1 MAAAV
6 ACDSRGRAYV
16 GVRNIPPG
24 GGVGGILPGEG
35 RVVVLNPDG
44 SLHGDWDFKFS
55 SPHAVWVSDQDEVFV
70 ADTGLHTVTRHA
82 PSGEVLL
89 MLGTPSEPGPP
100 GAPFNMPTGAV
111 QAIKSSPGVTAL
123 GTVTEVDIYRLA
135 QQSNGQLTVDPN
147 AYNRY
152 RLDGSSISV
161 TWPPSSR
168 NVRNGS
174 SDYLGV
180 TIYYQYQWQS
190 GQVLGA
196 TALQLSQTFDARIEP
211 QRY

>member
-1 MAAAV
+1 MTAGTGPAGRGSQGRRGQTVVEFALLLPILLVLFFAVLEGSLLLLTVGGVRYAAAQ
-6 ACDSRGRAYV
+6 AATQAAELGNATY
-16 GVRNIPPG
+16 
-24 GGVGGILPGEG
+24 
-35 RVVVLNPDG
+35 
-44 SLHGDWDFKFS
+44 
-55 SPHAVWVSDQDEVFV
+55 
-70 ADTGLHTVTRHA
+70 ADTQQSS
-82 PSGEVLL
+82 SG
-89 MLGTPSEPGPP
+89 
-100 GAPFNMPTGAV
+100 PTGAV